1 MESIKLKAIHK
12 SNGDKMHRLYNTS
25 SGEHFYMKDISE
37 KKHLVSVGWRYESI
51 GRNAQS
57 TSNTPVYR
65 LYNPNAYA
73 CNHNYTKSKSEND
86 VLIGLG
92 WKYEGIGWYGVK

>member
-37 KKHLVSVGWRYESI
+37 KNIL
-51 GRNAQS
+51 
-57 TSNTPVYR
+57 
-65 LYNPNAYA
+65 
-73 CNHNYTKSKSEND
+73 
-86 VLIGLG
+86 
-92 WKYEGIGWYGVK
+92 